1 MTQLIS
7 TKNKLYT
14 PQQGTPVHA
23 GILYPNAWLPGTDDP
38 IPFADLEQQFQA
50 LEDLADALPFVLGD
64 MLNYAELIYGESYP
78 QISKATGISIQRL
91 TQYKWVMG
99 VFPPERRYPMGT
111 GIKYS
116 HYRYVAGHKNAKGE
130 GLSYEQ
136 QDQWLAAAYANTW
149 TGQELIEHLKANDSS
164 IAPPPQLIP
173 AKLTK
178 DANPKAAADWLIATY
193 PPYALREIVDELVE
207 RRMLV

>member
-23 GILYPNAWLPGTDDP
+23 GILYPNAWLPGTDEP
-38 IPFADLEQQFQA
+38 IPYDKLEQQFQA
-50 LEDLADALPFVLGD
+50 LEDLADALPFVMGD
-64 MLNYAELIYGESYP
+64 MLNYAEMIYGESYT
-78 QISKATGISIQRL
+78 QISKATGVPVQRL
-91 TQYKWVMG
+91 AQYKWVMK
-99 VFPPERRYPMGT
+99 VFPPERRYPIGT

-116 HYRYVAGHKNAKGE
+116 HYRYVAGHKNDKDE
-130 GLSYEQ
+130 SLSYEQ

-164 IAPPPQLIP
+164 IAPPPILIP
-173 AKLTK
+173 AKLSK
-178 DANPKAAADWLIATY
+178 DATPKAAADWLIAMY
-193 PPYALREIVDELVE
+193 PPVALQEIVTKLQESWSDW
-207 RRMLV
+207 

>member
-1 MTQLIS
+1 MTELIS

-23 GILYPNAWLPGTDDP
+23 GILYPNAWLPGTDEP
-38 IPFADLEQQFQA
+38 IPFSDLEQQFQA
-50 LEDLADALPFVLGD
+50 LEDLADALPFVMGD
-64 MLNYAELIYGESYP
+64 MLNYAALIYGESYP
-78 QISKATGISIQRL
+78 QISAATGVATERL
-91 TQYKWVMG
+91 RQYKWVMG

-116 HYRYVAGHKNAKGE
+116 HYRYCAKLPTTE
-130 GLSYEQ
+130 L
-136 QDQWLAAAYANTW
+136 QDQWLAAAYANGW
-149 TGQELIEHLKANDSS
+149 TGQELAERLRAGDSN
-164 IAPPPQLIP
+164 ATPPPTLIP

-193 PPYALREIVDELVE
+193 PPLALREIIDELTE
-207 RRMLV
+207 GMLL